1 MLRQVLEGT
10 KIFHFYYY
18 PQKRLEVMPVRTSKY
33 FNCSMEYRNIPE
45 SFVEDFVSGESKADC
60 YAMYEA
66 IHNGAKTASS
76 TFCDKNKQCWVR
88 VTMTVMSWDDQQQPT
103 FVIGIIEDISEQK
116 GMELEKIELQSI
128 YNFTIEHDYDAVCI
142 CDLNS
147 GDYVMRFAGYCAHY
161 GLPLRGSI
169 NEQLPVFIKEFVCEE
184 DCRRPHR

>member
-1 MLRQVLEGT
+1 
-10 KIFHFYYY
+10 
-18 PQKRLEVMPVRTSKY
+18 MPVRTSKY

-128 YNFTIEHDYDAVCI
+128 YNFTKEHDYDAVCI

-184 DCRRPHR
+184 D

>member
-1 MLRQVLEGT
+1 MELLNQELLEQDKGTQELLRQVLEGT

-88 VTMTVMSWDDQQQPT
+88 VTMTVMSGMISSSRLLSLVSLRISASKKEWSLKKSSCSL
-103 FVIGIIEDISEQK
+103 FII
-116 GMELEKIELQSI
+116 
-128 YNFTIEHDYDAVCI
+128 
-142 CDLNS
+142 
-147 GDYVMRFAGYCAHY
+147 
-161 GLPLRGSI
+161 LR
-169 NEQLPVFIKEFVCEE
+169 
-184 DCRRPHR
+184 